1 MQQEK
6 TMSKH
11 PAAGAGFGVLL
22 AIAAVAAAADYPQR
36 PVRLVVPSA
45 PGGAMDIVA
54 RVISPRLGEELGQQ
68 IVVDN
73 RGGAAGNIGNELA
86 ARAAPDGYT
95 VLIGNIGTIS
105 INPSLYPGS
114 PVRPLR
120 DLAPITQIVDT
131 PNSLVINPSLPARTV
146 KTLVDYAKANPDK
159 LNVGSPSSNR
169 LESEYFMRTAGI
181 SMVRILYKG
190 GAGPALT
197 ALLGNEISVLFT
209 PLSSSIGF
217 IKGGRLIALAV
228 MAPRR
233 VAALPDVPTMAESGI
248 PGMTSGSWQ
257 GLLVPRATAR
267 PIVDR
272 LHAATVKVLAQPDI
286 RNRLANSSV
295 EVVVSRSP
303 EDFGAF
309 IKTET
314 ERWAKLVKEAGI
326 TAE

>member
-1 MQQEK
+1 MR
-6 TMSKH
+6 KH
-11 PAAGAGFGVLL
+11 PATGAGVSFLL

-120 DLAPITQIVDT
+120 DLAPVTQIVDT
-131 PNSLVINPSLPARTV
+131 PNSLVINPSLPVRTV
-146 KTLVDYAKANPDK
+146 KALVDYAKVNPDK

-217 IKGGRLIALAV
+217 VKGGRLIALAV
-228 MAPRR
+228 MAPKR

-248 PGMTSGSWQ
+248 SGMTSGSWQ
-257 GLLVPRATAR
+257 GLLVPRATSR

-272 LHAATVKVLAQPDI
+272 LHAATVKVLAQPEI

-295 EVVVSRSP
+295 EVVVSKSP

-309 IKTET
+309 IKAET

-326 TAE
+326 MAE